1 MQNLIEVKVRDNG
14 SRVVSGRGLHEY
26 LKIKTDFVDWIKRM
40 IEYGF
45 EEGADFLKIEET
57 VSQGVARH
65 EYILKLDMAKE
76 LSMIQRSEQGKAA
89 RQYFIACE
97 EELRSR
103 SAPVE
108 LTRLELLEM
117 ALESEKSRLILVGRI
132 SEMQPKVK
140 AAEILLISEDTVNI
154 GEFAK
159 TIGYGQNTLF
169 QKLREDKFLIPD
181 GGKKNL
187 PYQKWIDQGLFVVV
201 EVTKIADNKVKLFS
215 QTQITSKGQVYLS
228 NKYAKQ

>member
-108 LTRLELLEM
+108 LTRLELLEI
-117 ALESEKSRLILVGRI
+117 ALESEKSRLILVGQI

-159 TIGYGQNTLF
+159 TIGYGQNTFF
-169 QKLREDKFLIPD
+169 QKLREGKFLIPD